1 MAAPDGAPE
10 RGGYRYPLYRRNERP
25 LPPDWGGPIY
35 LWDIDNT
42 YLVTEWSGLRDLIR
56 IRFEAAEDKRPVPG
70 AVELLAGLRRA
81 ADPDARPPVF
91 FVSASPET
99 MRGVLERR
107 MLLDGVV
114 QDGITFRNLRRLRYL
129 RDIFGYKTAAL
140 LLYRLEN
147 PPGGRETLFGDDRE
161 HDPEVYALYAR
172 ICAGAA
178 RGEVLREHLA
188 QRGVGRAAAKY
199 IETLASELPERDPV
213 EWIFIRR
220 VAPAT
225 PPAPLRLEDER
236 IVLVDDFSQAAAVL
250 RAQGRLERDDLLRVV
265 GAVRAAGLGPDPGRA
280 LALPAV
286 RARIAHAALDEIARE
301 LAEATP
307 AQEAA
312 AAAGGPEALVPR
324 DEVEAA
330 AEVATEAA
338 ARTVRDEDRDEDREE
353 HPGPPRPAEEE
364 LE

>member
-1 MAAPDGAPE
+1 MTAAASNGAPE
-10 RGGYRYPLYRRNERP
+10 RDGYRYPLYRKNDRAMPEAWDGP
-25 LPPDWGGPIY
+25 LY

-70 AVELLAGLRRA
+70 AVELLGGLRRG

-99 MRGVLERR
+99 MREVLERR
-107 MLLDGVV
+107 MLLDGVM
-114 QDGITFRNLRRLRYL
+114 QDGITFRDLSRLRYL

-147 PPGGRETLFGDDRE
+147 PPGACETLFGDDRE

-172 ICAGAA
+172 VCAGAA
-178 RGEVLREHLA
+178 RGEALREHLA
-188 QRGVGRAAAKY
+188 QRGVGRAAARY

-236 IVLVDDFSQAAAVL
+236 IVLIDDFSQAAAVL
-250 RAQGRLERDDLLRVV
+250 RAQGRLEKEDLLRVV
-265 GAVRAAGLGPDPGRA
+265 AAVRAAGLGAAPARA
-280 LALPAV
+280 LEVPAV
-286 RARIAHAALDEIARE
+286 RACVSQAALDQIHRE
-301 LAEATP
+301 LDEATP
-307 AQEAA
+307 AQV
-312 AAAGGPEALVPR
+312 AAAGARAPASELVAR
-324 DEVEAA
+324 ADVEAA
-330 AEVATEAA
+330 AEVASEAA
-338 ARTVRDEDRDEDREE
+338 AGVSEE
-353 HPGPPRPAEEE
+353 GPARAAEEDPT
-364 LE
+364 

>member
-1 MAAPDGAPE
+1 MAPGDGAPE
-10 RGGYRYPLYRRNERP
+10 RDGYRYPLYRRNDRA
-25 LPPDWGGPIY
+25 LPVDWDGPIY
-35 LWDIDNT
+35 IWDIDNT

-70 AVELLAGLRRA
+70 AVELLGGLRRGS
-81 ADPDARPPVF
+81 DPDARPPVF

-99 MRGVLERR
+99 MREVLERR
-107 MLLDGVV
+107 MLLDGVM
-114 QDGITFRNLRRLRYL
+114 QDGITFRDLRRLRYL

-147 PPGGRETLFGDDRE
+147 PGSAWETLFGDDRE

-178 RGEVLREHLA
+178 RGEALREHLA
-188 QRGVGRAAAKY
+188 QRNVGRSAARY

-225 PPAPLRLEDER
+225 PPAPLRLEDDR

-250 RAQGRLERDDLLRVV
+250 RAQGRLEKEDLLRVV
-265 GAVRAAGLGPDPGRA
+265 AAVRRAGLGADPARA
-280 LALPAV
+280 LELPPV
-286 RARIAHAALDEIARE
+286 RARVSHDALDRVRRE
-301 LAEATP
+301 LDEATP
-307 AQEAA
+307 AQV
-312 AAAGGPEALVPR
+312 AAAGARAPEAALVDR
-324 DEVEAA
+324 ADVEAA
-330 AEVATEAA
+330 AGVATEAA
-338 ARTVRDEDRDEDREE
+338 AGTRRDEED
-353 HPGPPRPAEEE
+353 PT
-364 LE
+364 